1 MIPGWCGNLKGKVGL
16 ICSMAGKYLFIFLNC
31 TCTHNAC
38 IFARWKNENFF
49 FLLTGC
55 DEYLNTGPILSFQA
69 IPQQPVDLIKAS
81 AVSLAATQ
89 ATSCTFNQT
98 YSVHDYS
105 GFQSRWTTISNGFF
119 NLTMTSGNGKFN
131 LTVRATDCQWFTVI
145 PGLSK
150 VASCRRKL
158 PPTWLVSA
166 GYSAWQ
172 FFTNGVF

>member
-1 MIPGWCGNLKGKVGL
+1 MHFLSNFGCKIYFFCALTMFGIMQQDSNSLFKGSIGHVISLKSASGL
-16 ICSMAGKYLFIFLNC
+16 LLV
-31 TCTHNAC
+31 
-38 IFARWKNENFF
+38 F

-89 ATSCTFNQT
+89 ATSCTFNRT

-131 LTVRATDCQWFTVI
+131 LTVRATDCQ
-145 PGLSK
+145 
-150 VASCRRKL
+150 
-158 PPTWLVSA
+158 
-166 GYSAWQ
+166 
-172 FFTNGVF
+172 